1 MFGNSNSKEDPEPT
15 KCILQFLNDFGS
27 DINDKLDNIDTF
39 EDEIRRTYGTD
50 TNFVNYKISV
60 MSKKFPFLNWKIF
73 FDYAFVEIGI
83 TSPITENT
91 EVLVE
96 VRNLKIQLTK
106 EFLTLLLL
114 L

>member
-1 MFGNSNSKEDPEPT
+1 MFGNSKEDPEPT
-15 KCILQFLNDFGS
+15 KCILQFLNDFAS

-39 EDEIRRTYGTD
+39 EDELRRTYGID
-50 TNFVNYKISV
+50 RNFATFKISEL
-60 MSKKFPFLNWKIF
+60 SKKFPFLNWEIF
-73 FDYAFVEIGI
+73 FDHAFVEIGI
-83 TSPITENT
+83 TSPITQNT